1 MNTSL
6 TLAVHR
12 AMMPLLVCPKAP
24 PGAQSQV
31 NMVESY
37 VLWGVLAM
45 FLIAL
50 FVGVGAIVG
59 GRLFSMPHA
68 SKAGVVSLVVI
79 MICAILYFVAPGM
92 LHGMLG
98 TGCV

>member
-1 MNTSL
+1 MNLSPSL
-6 TLAVHR
+6 INQ
-12 AMMPLLVCPKAP
+12 PLIPMLVCPKAP

-98 TGCV
+98 RGCV

>member
-1 MNTSL
+1 MTPNTADFHAVL
-6 TLAVHR
+6 TP
-12 AMMPLLVCPKAP
+12 MLVCPKAP
-24 PGAQSQV
+24 PGAQGQV

-45 FLIAL
+45 FAIAL

>member
-1 MNTSL
+1 MNPIP
-6 TLAVHR
+6 TLIGHLGLA
-12 AMMPLLVCPKAP
+12 PLMVCPKAP

-31 NMVESY
+31 NMIEGY
-37 VLWGVLAM
+37 VLWGVLTL
-45 FLIAL
+45 FVVAL

-59 GRLFSMPHA
+59 GRVFSMPHA

>member
-1 MNTSL
+1 MTPNPL
-6 TLAVHR
+6 ILKVAP
-12 AMMPLLVCPKAP
+12 APLLVCPKAP